1 MSHPVTQSDPDLKA
15 AITQLDSALKAMRR
29 IEPLQAEDAQA
40 LDALLP
46 EILKKLPG
54 SYLTIVITGERA
66 GRFRH
71 AIGDVFD
78 AANSLVASM
87 TDRFPPHSGVQ
98 QGDSDPSLAIE
109 GFTNSVTARASLML
123 SIIEGEEEQK
133 Q

>member
-1 MSHPVTQSDPDLKA
+1 MSHPVTQSGPDLKA
-15 AITQLDSALKAMRR
+15 AITQLDSTLKAMRR
-29 IEPLQAEDAQA
+29 LEPMQAEDAQA

-66 GRFRH
+66 SRFRH

-78 AANSLVASM
+78 AANSLASM

-98 QGDSDPSLAIE
+98 QGDIDPGLAIE
-109 GFTNSVTARASLML
+109 GFTNSITARASLML
-123 SIIEGEEEQK
+123 SIIEGEEEQE

>member
-1 MSHPVTQSDPDLKA
+1 MASNKNDLQG
-15 AITQLDSALKAMRR
+15 AIAQLDSALKAMRGTER
-29 IEPLQAEDAQA
+29 MQPDDAQA
-40 LDALLP
+40 IDALLP

-78 AANSLVASM
+78 AANSLASM
-87 TDRFPPHSGVQ
+87 TDRFPPHSGVNK
-98 QGDSDPSLAIE
+98 GDIDPCIAIE

-123 SIIEGEEEQK
+123 SIIEGEEEQDN
-133 Q
+133 